1 MYCMAIIFLMY
12 DSTSPGLNKDRAM
25 QWLLSMSDLLLH
37 ILYFCVDTYERDVVI
52 VFKMGAYIR
61 GVLMLAAK

>member
-1 MYCMAIIFLMY
+1 
-12 DSTSPGLNKDRAM
+12 M

-37 ILYFCVDTYERDVVI
+37 IPYFCVDTYERDVVI